1 MGAEPVQRRG
11 AESAEVTEAVIAAA
25 IEVHRELGPGMLE
38 SIYQNAMQMELAARG
53 IAFEAQ
59 KPIPVLYKG
68 QRLSNDLRLDL
79 IVANEVIVEIKSV
92 AAIQAVH
99 AAQLLSYLRLTRLSV
114 GLLLN
119 FNAATLKQ
127 GIKRVSNS
135 PGLSAASATLR

>member
-1 MGAEPVQRRG
+1 MGAEPVKRTG

-38 SIYQNAMQMELAARG
+38 SIYQNAMQLELAARG
-53 IAFEAQ
+53 IVFEAQ

-68 QRLSNDLRLDL
+68 QRLSADLRLDL
-79 IVANEVIVEIKSV
+79 IVAGEVFVEIKSV

-99 AAQLLSYLRLTRLSV
+99 AAQLLSYLRLTRLGV

-135 PGLSAASATLR
+135 SGLSAASATLR